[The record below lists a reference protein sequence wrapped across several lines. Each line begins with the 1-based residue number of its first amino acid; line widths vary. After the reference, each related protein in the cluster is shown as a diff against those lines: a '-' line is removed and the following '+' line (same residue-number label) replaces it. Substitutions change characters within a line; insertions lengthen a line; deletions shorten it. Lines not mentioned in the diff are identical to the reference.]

1 MIFKL
6 RFKYLKETSHRNNQ
20 DQGGYNPSKRNKI
33 YKGSKFDLLVDQ
45 EENLPT

>member
-6 RFKYLKETSHRNNQ
+6 RFEYLKETSHRIN
-20 DQGGYNPSKRNKI
+20 QGGYNPRKRNKI

-45 EENLPT
+45 EENLST